1 MAYVIWKI
9 FMKQYSRFRFD
20 LATTSP
26 SSAGLLIRHPLT
38 ATYNQPAILANPQ
51 PSPSNDNNNSSNN
64 NNSVSSG
71 QNSNISGNSTTRP
84 PEGEEQEVAAV
95 TVTPATVQLYHNDSN
110 THSCSNN
117 SSNIASNEEHLV
129 EVLVVPANDTKTIA
143 TKTAL
148 KESTVVEVATK
159 NSTNAADVEAAFESL
174 NGDRN
179 VANETATM
187 AGRGNAIAPIA
198 REEED
203 TVEVWSSEGEDG
215 TDVEMAESQPDYC
228 CCLVNNT
235 EESSQVDANSKVNPV
250 ATITGTSTLA
260 VTVTLAS
267 TTTTATSLM
276 TEKSV
281 QRSKSRVRTY
291 LKKCRDR
298 LTGQHQQ
305 VISSENATTTAGCS
319 TYLEDEKSKVLTV
332 TEVLK
337 VAPNR
342 NASELSGEEEACTC
356 ILIATTEQQQNEAVE
371 GTLLTLTEEA
381 EEEEEASE
389 EEGTAAEAAAE
400 VNSASELTELVYEDI
415 DFSLSSVLMDS
426 SSSNVSDDQHQST
439 PLTSAHNRD
448 ALTLAA
454 DVDDSGDLPVECK
467 TSEQQQQQQ
476 KPQTAGLRQT
486 QSQKSKKNLVARD
499 EEEGER
505 QQQQNQQQKQPLMCS
520 YNSCPPLVKEEQ
532 LAHAVRMDSSTAAL
546 IDKHLAAIYPVYAAC
561 TREIL
566 IRQAR
571 DLLVSSYSACLESFE
586 IKFLCKFAEIAAELR
601 QRHAIGVVSNAI
613 LVCVVVCTYNVKV
626 LMGNT

>member
-26 SSAGLLIRHPLT
+26 SSASLLIRHPLT

-51 PSPSNDNNNSSNN
+51 PSHSNANNNSSN
-64 NNSVSSG
+64 VSSG

-84 PEGEEQEVAAV
+84 PEGEEQEIAAV
-95 TVTPATVQLYHNDSN
+95 TVTPATVQLYHNDNN

-117 SSNIASNEEHLV
+117 SSDIADNEEHLA

-159 NSTNAADVEAAFESL
+159 NSANAADVEAAYESL
-174 NGDRN
+174 KGDRN
-179 VANETATM
+179 VANEAATM

-267 TTTTATSLM
+267 TTTTTMSLM

-298 LTGQHQQ
+298 LTGQHQRA
-305 VISSENATTTAGCS
+305 ISCENATTTAGCS
-319 TYLEDEKSKVLTV
+319 TYLEDDKSKVLTV

-337 VAPNR
+337 AAPNR

-389 EEGTAAEAAAE
+389 EEGTAAATD

-426 SSSNVSDDQHQST
+426 SSSNVSVDQHQST

-476 KPQTAGLRQT
+476 KPQNAGLRQT
-486 QSQKSKKNLVARD
+486 QSQSKNLVARD

-505 QQQQNQQQKQPLMCS
+505 QQQQTQQQMQPLMCS

-532 LAHAVRMDSSTAAL
+532 LAHAVRMDSGTAAL

-586 IKFLCKFAEIAAELR
+586 MKFLCKFAEIAAELR
-601 QRHAIGVVSNAI
+601 QRHAIGVP
-613 LVCVVVCTYNVKV
+613 LV
-626 LMGNT
+626 LMLPSPHQRHPTTAKLPMNQYLDHIYRT